1 MVAVSALTVA
11 GVGVQ
16 PADASGGQVTA
27 REAAT
32 ALATVSDLTADT
44 VTTSAT
50 TRTDAVVTDTVAIP
64 RRAADGVDIAGLTV
78 RLPGAAD
85 DAPAVKLDAGTVVYP
100 SPGSYANAVQAT
112 DDGLRALVVIETP
125 NAPVDYRFIIDG
137 ATHLVANPDGTI
149 DVHNGDTRVV
159 VVEPAWARDR
169 NGAIVPTEYRIDG
182 TTIIQTVHHHGAAHP
197 VVADPKYSWGWTQT
211 TVHFTRG
218 ETNALAFGI
227 GLAALLANKW
237 GWIAAGPPGA
247 VALYAGWALNAGACL
262 RLIINQWQLNYWFS
276 HYYGPTCR

>member
-1 MVAVSALTVA
+1 MVAVFALTVA

-27 REAAT
+27 REAAA
-32 ALATVSDLTADT
+32 ALATVSELTADT
-44 VTTSAT
+44 VTASAT

-100 SPGSYANAVQAT
+100 SPGNYANAVQAT
-112 DDGLRALVVIETP
+112 DDGGLRALVVIETP
-125 NAPVDYRFIIDG
+125 NAPVDYRFPIDG

-159 VVEPAWARDR
+159 TVEPAWARDR

-182 TTIIQTVHHHGAAHP
+182 TTIIQTVHHRNAAHP
-197 VVADPKYSWGWTQT
+197 VIADPRIGFGRWIYVRLSPWEQKTIIEGGLVAAAATLGGVLCTPS
-211 TVHFTRG
+211 
-218 ETNALAFGI
+218 ALG
-227 GLAALLANKW
+227 
-237 GWIAAGPPGA
+237 GPVGVAVCVGA
-247 VALYAGWALNAGACL
+247 IAGAGVVVW
-262 RLIINQWQLNYWFS
+262 R
-276 HYYGPTCR
+276 

>member
-1 MVAVSALTVA
+1 M
-11 GVGVQ
+11 
-16 PADASGGQVTA
+16 TA
-27 REAAT
+27 
-32 ALATVSDLTADT
+32 
-44 VTTSAT
+44 SAT

-85 DAPAVKLDAGTVVYP
+85 DAPAVKLDAGTVIYP

-159 VVEPAWARDR
+159 TVEPAWARDR
-169 NGAIVPTEYRIDG
+169 NAAFVPTEYRIDG
-182 TTIIQTVHHHGAAHP
+182 TTIIQTVHHRNAAHP
-197 VVADPKYSWGWTQT
+197 VVADPKYSFGWWST
-211 TVHFTRG
+211 TIFFNKS
-218 ETNALAFGI
+218 ETNNIALGSAI
-227 GLAALLANKW
+227 ANIPFPK
-237 GWIAAGPPGA
+237 GA
-247 VALYAGWALNAGACL
+247 PVFASLSAYAQWAQGRNACL
-262 RLIINQWQLNYWFS
+262 RVTVRHYEPWMPYWLS
-276 HYYGPTCR
+276 HYYGGSCR